1 MRLWKNKTRPTK
13 KVTMPVTVKQT
24 QRFKSRTM
32 KRVRLTEK
40 KKSCAAQISRLIK
53 RLTEAFLSEKTDKD
67 GGLGLSL
74 IEGDVIVEIESWD
87 VSSGQ

>member
-1 MRLWKNKTRPTK
+1 
-13 KVTMPVTVKQT
+13 
-24 QRFKSRTM
+24 M

-74 IEGDVIVEIESWD
+74 IEGDVIVEKESWD